1 MNFHVGSPPDLP
13 ISRHGLQRFVNFTF
27 EAPGCTDMM
36 VKVPRH
42 WRWRPVSEKNSVDLT
57 SELTRRVSVRT
68 LAKRAQFWVSGCL
81 CWELGLVLTVVHVE
95 G

>member
-1 MNFHVGSPPDLP
+1 M
-13 ISRHGLQRFVNFTF
+13 
-27 EAPGCTDMM
+27 
-36 VKVPRH
+36 
-42 WRWRPVSEKNSVDLT
+42 SEKNSVDLT